1 MRSILSALALALS
14 VSSVAMERQIVAPD
28 TRAQEVL
35 KQARATIWDETKSP
49 PLQSLSINASRR
61 FTRGERQVEVEMT
74 LEALFPDKFLQTDA
88 LYAGVGLGV
97 TTMRGVNGSQAWF
110 ASESSAG
117 TAEAAKRAIAGL
129 PAESN
134 SNPSG
139 EAAKRAKAGLP
150 AESSSNQSGGGMGAM
165 LGELG
170 GVAGVRPPE
179 QSKEQSIHAGFA
191 RLMLVWLCATPS
203 SLSVE
208 FTYAGQAVA
217 QADGTKADVL
227 NVTGTNNFAA
237 RLFINPQTH
246 QVLMLSYKAGSRI
259 RGAQEASANAA
270 ESEVRWAVSDY
281 RKVDG
286 LNLPRQLVIFLDGRP
301 IEEVIIK
308 KVKINPSLKPNKF
321 ERQETVE
328 EPIKMKKRKG

>member
-1 MRSILSALALALS
+1 MRSILLTLALALS
-14 VSSVAMERQIVAPD
+14 VSSAAPAQQASAPD
-28 TRAQEVL
+28 ERAQEVL
-35 KQARATIWDETKSP
+35 KQARAAIWGETKSK

-61 FTRGERQVEVEMT
+61 FARGERQVEVEMT

-88 LYAGVGLGV
+88 LYTGVGFGF
-97 TTMRGVNGSQAWF
+97 TAMRGVNGSQAWF
-110 ASESSAG
+110 ASESNASA
-117 TAEAAKRAIAGL
+117 ADSAKRAI
-129 PAESN
+129 
-134 SNPSG
+134 
-139 EAAKRAKAGLP
+139 AGLP
-150 AESSSNQSGGGMGAM
+150 AESSSNQSGGGMGVM

-179 QSKEQSIHAGFA
+179 QSAEQSIHAGFA

-203 SLSVE
+203 SLPVE

-217 QADGTKADVL
+217 QADGKNADVL
-227 NVTGTNNFAA
+227 NVTGTNNFAS
-237 RLFINPQTH
+237 RLFIHPQTH
-246 QVLMLSYKAGSRI
+246 QVLMLSYKAGSRN
-259 RGAQEASANAA
+259 RGAQEASANGA

-286 LNLPRQLVIFLDGRP
+286 LNLPHQLVIFLDGRP

-328 EPIKMKKRKG
+328 EPIIMKKRKG

>member
-1 MRSILSALALALS
+1 
-14 VSSVAMERQIVAPD
+14 MERQIVAPD

-35 KQARATIWDETKSP
+35 KQARATIWDETKSS

-88 LYAGVGLGV
+88 IYTGVGLGV
-97 TTMRGVNGSQAWF
+97 TTMRGVNGSQAW
-110 ASESSAG
+110 SSAESNAG
-117 TAEAAKRAIAGL
+117 AVDAAKRALVGL
-129 PAESN
+129 PPES
-134 SNPSG
+134 G
-139 EAAKRAKAGLP
+139 
-150 AESSSNQSGGGMGAM
+150 SNQSGKAGGGMGAI

-179 QSKEQSIHAGFA
+179 QSAEQSIRAGFA

-203 SLSVE
+203 SLPVE

-217 QADGTKADVL
+217 QADGKKADVL

-237 RLFINPQTH
+237 RLFIHPETH
-246 QVLMLSYKAGSRI
+246 QVLMLSYKAGSRN
-259 RGAQEASANAA
+259 RGAQEASANGA

-286 LNLPRQLVIFLDGRP
+286 LNLPHQLVIFLDGRP

-308 KVKINPSLKPNKF
+308 KVKINPSIKPNKF

>member
-1 MRSILSALALALS
+1 MRSILLTLALALS
-14 VSSVAMERQIVAPD
+14 VSSAALPHQASAPD
-28 TRAQEVL
+28 ERAQEVL

-61 FTRGERQVEVEMT
+61 FARGERQVEVEMT

-88 LYAGVGLGV
+88 LYTGVGFGF
-97 TTMRGVNGSQAWF
+97 TAMRGVNGSQAWF
-110 ASESSAG
+110 ASESNASAADSAKRAISG
-117 TAEAAKRAIAGL
+117 LPAESSSNQSGEAAKRAIAGL
-129 PAESN
+129 PAESG
-134 SNPSG
+134 SN
-139 EAAKRAKAGLP
+139 R
-150 AESSSNQSGGGMGAM
+150 SGGGMGAM

-179 QSKEQSIHAGFA
+179 QSAEQSIRAGFA
-191 RLMLVWLCATPS
+191 RLMLVWLCSTPS
-203 SLSVE
+203 SLPVE

-217 QADGTKADVL
+217 QADGKNADVL

-237 RLFINPQTH
+237 RLFIHPETH
-246 QVLMLSYKAGSRI
+246 QVLMLSYKAGSRN
-259 RGAQEASANAA
+259 RGAQEASVNAA

-286 LNLPRQLVIFLDGRP
+286 LNLPHQLVIFLNGQP

-308 KVKINPSLKPNKF
+308 KVKINPSIKPNKF

-328 EPIKMKKRKG
+328 EPIKLKKRKG